1 MKRLLTLFCL
11 LNALVARADS
21 VILVIGDG
29 MGFEAMK
36 RAQDGGGPWSAFPYF
51 TAIETTNPFCGVPDS
66 ASTATAIATGIFT
79 ENGMLAVTPDGAV
92 LRTVAEEARDRGL
105 RVGMFTNDEITG
117 ATPAAFYAH
126 QPSRRAMPEIAV
138 DLLRS
143 GFSLFMGG
151 GRAWFE
157 TDKTRAA
164 GYAWRTDI
172 AAPLSLPTVVLL
184 WNHEMPGLMRD
195 PATGRLLP
203 LVQAAVEAL
212 EKGPGDYFIMVENGL
227 IDAAGHNN
235 DAAGIEA
242 ETRNLGETVGWL
254 LERVQRKP
262 GMALLVT
269 ADHETGG
276 FDCLTGA
283 FQTKGHTTRPVA
295 LLSTRPLP
303 VSLSDQTDLHR
314 FLKELLFAPK

>member
-79 ENGMLAVTPDGAV
+79 ENGMLAVMPDGAK
-92 LRTVAEEARDRGL
+92 LHTLAEEARDRGL

-143 GFSLFMGG
+143 GFSLFMGAGAPGSRPTRRARRLCLENGYRSPSEPAHCGPLVESRNARPHAQSRHRPSASPGAG
-151 GRAWFE
+151 GR
-157 TDKTRAA
+157 
-164 GYAWRTDI
+164 
-172 AAPLSLPTVVLL
+172 
-184 WNHEMPGLMRD
+184 
-195 PATGRLLP
+195 
-203 LVQAAVEAL
+203 
-212 EKGPGDYFIMVENGL
+212 
-227 IDAAGHNN
+227 
-235 DAAGIEA
+235 
-242 ETRNLGETVGWL
+242 
-254 LERVQRKP
+254 
-262 GMALLVT
+262 
-269 ADHETGG
+269 
-276 FDCLTGA
+276 
-283 FQTKGHTTRPVA
+283 
-295 LLSTRPLP
+295 
-303 VSLSDQTDLHR
+303 
-314 FLKELLFAPK
+314 